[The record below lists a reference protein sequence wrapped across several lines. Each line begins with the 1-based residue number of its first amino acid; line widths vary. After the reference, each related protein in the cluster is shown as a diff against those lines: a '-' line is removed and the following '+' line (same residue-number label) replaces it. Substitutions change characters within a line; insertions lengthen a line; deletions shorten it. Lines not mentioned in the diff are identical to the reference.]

1 MRKKILFSLYELS
14 LDKEQRNYV
23 ICSGNL
29 VRNGYDKYRNYD
41 LKILPMEI
49 HLLVGSNEAEKL

>member
-1 MRKKILFSLYELS
+1 MRKKILFSLCDLS

-23 ICSGNL
+23 RCSGNL
-29 VRNGYDKYRNYD
+29 VRNGYDKNRNYD
-41 LKILPMEI
+41 LKFSPMEI